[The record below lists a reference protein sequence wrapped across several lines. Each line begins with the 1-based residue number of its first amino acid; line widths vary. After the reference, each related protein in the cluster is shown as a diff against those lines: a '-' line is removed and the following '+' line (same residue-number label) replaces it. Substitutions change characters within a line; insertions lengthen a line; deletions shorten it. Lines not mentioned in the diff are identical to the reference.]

1 MGTEEELC
9 FKDATE
15 LAALIAARELSPVE
29 VLDAFLARIEALNPS
44 INAFCLVAGESARE
58 AAARAERELLA
69 GGQVGVLHGVPVAF
83 KDLTPTA
90 GIETAYGSWIFAGNV
105 PDADAVIVE
114 RTKRAGGIVIGKTMT
129 SELGH
134 AACARNLVSGAT
146 VNPWNPERIP
156 GGSSGGSAAAVLAGM
171 APVAEGSDGGGS
183 VRIPASCCGVFGL
196 KPQLGR
202 IPLAE
207 PANFGTLSCHGPLT
221 WTVRDAALLMSVWAG
236 PDERDPM
243 SLPASGEDFATAI
256 GGDIAGARIAYSADL
271 GLPVDPAVRE
281 VVRGGVEV
289 LESLGARISEVELSA
304 GSGLVAEFHR
314 LWIGME
320 AAVFGDEVERY
331 GERITRGVREE
342 VARGNVLAAVDYWHA
357 ELARSEF
364 YARVRVVLAEYDF
377 IVCPVMAVS
386 PPSVHMFTDG
396 PEEVNGEIVD
406 RKTGWSLAFPFNL
419 TSHPAASLPCGFT
432 PDGLPAG
439 MQVVARRFGERS
451 LLALAARFEEAAP
464 WRDRRPPMVCQ
475 PSQDTSPK
483 GVTRP

>member
-44 INAFCLVAGESARE
+44 INAFCLVAAESARE

>member
-1 MGTEEELC
+1 MGGEGIC

-15 LAALIAARELSPVE
+15 LARLIAARELSPVE
-29 VLDAFLARIEALNPS
+29 VTDGFLERIEALNPA
-44 INAFCLVAGESARE
+44 INAFCLVAAESARE
-58 AAARAERELLA
+58 AAAHAERELLA
-69 GGQVGVLHGVPVAF
+69 GDGAIGPLHGVPIAF

-105 PDADAVIVE
+105 PDEDAVIVE
-114 RTKRAGGIVIGKTMT
+114 RTRRAGGIVIGKTMT

-146 VNPWNPERIP
+146 ANPWDLERSP
-156 GGSSGGSAAAVLAGM
+156 GGSSGGSAAAVLAAM

-221 WTVRDAALLMSVWAG
+221 WTVRDAALLMSVWSG

-243 SLPASGEDFATAI
+243 SLPAGGEDFIAALA
-256 GGDIAGARIAYSADL
+256 GGVAGARVAYSPDL
-271 GLPVDPAVRE
+271 GLPVEPAVRD
-281 VVRGGVEV
+281 VVRGGVAV
-289 LESLGARISEVELSA
+289 LEQLGAEVSEIELSA
-304 GSGLVAEFHR
+304 GAGLVAEFHR

-320 AAVFGDEVERY
+320 AALFGGAVEHF
-331 GERITRGVREE
+331 GERMTRGVREE
-342 VARGNVLAAVDYWHA
+342 IARGGALAAVDYWRA

-364 YARVRVVLAEYDF
+364 YARVRDVLAVHEF
-377 IVCPVMAVS
+377 IVCPVMSVP

-432 PDGLPAG
+432 PDGLPVG
-439 MQVVARRFGERS
+439 MQVVGRRFGEAGV
-451 LLALAARFEEAAP
+451 LALAARFEEAAP
-464 WRDRRPPMVCQ
+464 WRDRRPALVCQ
-475 PSQDTSPK
+475 PIQHTST
-483 GVTRP
+483 GEVVRS

>member
-1 MGTEEELC
+1 MGGEELC

-44 INAFCLVAGESARE
+44 INAFCLVAGQSARQ
-58 AAARAERELLA
+58 AAASAEQQLA
-69 GGQVGVLHGVPVAF
+69 GGGELGPLHGVPVAF

-134 AACARNLVSGAT
+134 AACARNLLGGAT

-207 PANFGTLSCHGPLT
+207 PANFGTLTCHGPLT

-243 SLPASGEDFATAI
+243 SLPASGEEFLGATA
-256 GGDIAGARIAYSADL
+256 GDIAGARVAYSADL
-271 GLPVDPAVRE
+271 GLPVDPAVSE
-281 VVRGGVEV
+281 VVRSGVAV
-289 LESLGARISEVELSA
+289 LERLGAEVSEVELSA
-304 GSGLVAEFHR
+304 GAGLVAEFHR

-320 AAVFGDEVERY
+320 AAIFGDAVERY

-342 VARGNVLAAVDYWHA
+342 VARGGVLPAVDYWRA

-364 YARVRVVLAEYDF
+364 YARVRVVLSEHDF

-396 PEEVNGEIVD
+396 PEEVNGELVD
-406 RKTGWSLAFPFNL
+406 RKTGWTLAFPFNL

-432 PDGLPAG
+432 PDGLPVG
-439 MQVVARRFGERS
+439 MQVVARRFGECS

-464 WRDRRPPMVCQ
+464 WRDRRPPLVCQ
-475 PSQDTSPK
+475 PSQNTSPEE
-483 GVTRP
+483 VASS